1 MQKGEDKQIKCIVST
16 ALGLAMF
23 LPIQPTCIDAPLY
36 THLFAP
42 LGHGNLIHLLANL
55 YVLWIMRINAKQ
67 LCTAYI
73 MGVIAMA
80 LSINPCIGFSA
91 VLYALIGLNVPRI
104 RISKAEWGI
113 FIAANAITILIPN
126 IATLAHFIAF
136 MLGLCYTKLSDLI
149 NEYEAAIRGK

>member
-1 MQKGEDKQIKCIVST
+1 
-16 ALGLAMF
+16 
-23 LPIQPTCIDAPLY
+23 
-36 THLFAP
+36 
-42 LGHGNLIHLLANL
+42 
-55 YVLWIMRINAKQ
+55 MRINAKQ

-73 MGVIAMA
+73 MGIIAMT